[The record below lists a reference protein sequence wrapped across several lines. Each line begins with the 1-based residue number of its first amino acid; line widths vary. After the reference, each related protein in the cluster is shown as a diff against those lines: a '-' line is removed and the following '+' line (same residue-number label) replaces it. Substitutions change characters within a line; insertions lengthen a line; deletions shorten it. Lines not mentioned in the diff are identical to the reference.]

1 MKKSIVIMLSLA
13 VITISSAYADEAGGR
28 GQRLKGIDADGN
40 GTISKSEFM
49 AHANKEAEE
58 RFNKMDTNG
67 DGQLSKEELAAVRD
81 KIQQARGRRHSQ

>member
-13 VITISSAYADEAGGR
+13 AITASSAYADETSK
-28 GQRLKGIDADGN
+28 GQRLKAIDTDGN
-40 GTISKSEFM
+40 GAISKSEFM

-67 DGQLSKEELAAVRD
+67 DGQLSKDELAAVRD
-81 KIQQARGRRHSQ
+81 KIQQARSRRHGQ